1 MFCTNCGKESDA
13 GAQFCGGC
21 GNNLSVQ
28 KTDPQKSESK
38 TQPIGLQESIK
49 RNGCSSSIF
58 VAVCL
63 GFGLI
68 VGLILGAILARVIDG
83 AGGPDEAI
91 AIAVVLS
98 CGLIGTAAGGFL
110 SWRVVR

>member
-13 GAQFCGGC
+13 GARFCGGC

-28 KTDPQKSESK
+28 KTAPQKSESE

-49 RNGCSSSIF
+49 RNGCISAIF

-68 VGLILGAILARVIDG
+68 AGLILGGILASIING
-83 AGGPDEAI
+83 AGASDEAI
-91 AIAVVLS
+91 ALIALS
-98 CGLIGTAAGGFL
+98 CGLIGTATGGFL
-110 SWRVVR
+110 SWRMVR